1 MAVKSNIPVR
11 VMLGMALLTP
21 ITEGWPKGP
30 WPEGMCIA
38 LEMDCNSL
46 LISFCKWLPVL
57 CDNFLTFSLCV
68 HTEARHMPPLSGTP

>member
-46 LISFCKWLPVL
+46 LV
-57 CDNFLTFSLCV
+57 TF
-68 HTEARHMPPLSGTP
+68 